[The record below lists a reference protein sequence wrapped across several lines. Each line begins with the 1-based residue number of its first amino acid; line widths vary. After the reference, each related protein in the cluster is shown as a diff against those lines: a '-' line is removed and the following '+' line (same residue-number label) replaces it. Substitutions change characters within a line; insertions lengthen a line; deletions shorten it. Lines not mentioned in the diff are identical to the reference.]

1 MVLVCEQNQSIKIL
15 FVRRLDKLS
24 VFITDIYVTI
34 TLELLGSNFSGFP
47 LLLRTHSRNFQDLQ
61 NVSSRTL
68 YTAHA
73 L

>member
-1 MVLVCEQNQSIKIL
+1 MVLVREQNQSIKIL

-47 LLLRTHSRNFQDLQ
+47 LLLRTYSRTFQDLQ

-68 YTAHA
+68 YTAHV